1 MRSESVYI
9 VQAQMKSG
17 FEFLSMKMDPCTV
30 GGGVWV
36 REQFLVNWQT
46 HTHSLPQI
54 VDISCVVSFHSQNT
68 YSAAYFFETVSF
80 VCVTDSESP

>member
-1 MRSESVYI
+1 
-9 VQAQMKSG
+9 MKSG
-17 FEFLSMKMDPCTV
+17 FECLSLNMDPCTV

-54 VDISCVVSFHSQNT
+54 VDIPCFVSFCSQNM
-68 YSAAYFFETVSF
+68 YSAAYFFERVSF
-80 VCVTDSESP
+80 VYVTDSESP